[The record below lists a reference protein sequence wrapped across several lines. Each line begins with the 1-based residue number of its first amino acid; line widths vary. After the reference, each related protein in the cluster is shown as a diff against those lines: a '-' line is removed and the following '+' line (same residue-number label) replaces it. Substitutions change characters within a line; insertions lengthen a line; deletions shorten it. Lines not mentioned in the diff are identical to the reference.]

1 LERKII
7 TTRDGSKTIHFPEIN
22 ESYHS
27 QHGALQ
33 EALHVFIKSGLSHY
47 LSNNPEKS
55 TLNILEVGWGTGL
68 NAILTFDFMQQNFPD
83 LKVNYT
89 GLEAYPVAM
98 DEVHALKYA
107 ELDEIQQHREVY
119 LAMHEADW
127 NEKVNINT
135 NFSLQ
140 KLQTTIQDWI
150 PNKHTKLHFDLIFF
164 DAFGPRVQPEMWTP
178 AIFEFL
184 FQLTKEN
191 GVFVTYC
198 SKGQVRRD
206 LIAAGYTMEK
216 IPGPPG
222 KREMLRGVKKIE
234 P

>member
-1 LERKII
+1 MERKII

-47 LSNNPEKS
+47 LTNNPEKS
-55 TLNILEVGWGTGL
+55 TLSILEVGWGTGL

-83 LKVNYT
+83 LKVNYY
-89 GLEAYPVAM
+89 GLEAYPVSM
-98 DEVHALKYA
+98 EEIHALKYV
-107 ELDEIQQHREVY
+107 ELDTIKNHRQAY
-119 LAMHEADW
+119 LAMHEAKW
-127 NEKVNINT
+127 NEVASINS

-140 KLQTTIQDWI
+140 KLKITIQDWQTI
-150 PNKHTKLHFDLIFF
+150 TDTKPHVDLIYF

-206 LIAAGYTMEK
+206 LIAAGFDMEK
-216 IPGPPG
+216 IAGPPG
-222 KREMLRGVKKIE
+222 KREMLRGLKKIE